1 MENIYLYMIIALAI
15 LAIADLVVGVSN
27 DAVNFLNSAI
37 GSKAISFRTLMIVAS
52 VGVAIGAIFSSGLME
67 VARKGIFNP
76 GEFMFEEIMII
87 FMAVMITDIL
97 LLDFFNSIGLPT
109 STTVS
114 IVFELLGA
122 SVAIAL
128 IKIGAN
134 DAETASDITKY
145 INTETATW
153 IIFGIIL
160 SVFVAFT
167 IGAIVQWIS
176 RLILSYNFEKKA
188 KWVGALFGGI
198 ALTAITYFIFMKGIK
213 GTAYAKAIVDTVN
226 NIPINNLLEWGNE
239 YLGTTYETL
248 EGSEGFLEKTKDLL
262 KIDGNTADLTLR
274 GFLEKYV
281 LPIVGISLVFWSL
294 LSYAL
299 MNFFKMNIYKLI
311 IIVGTFALA
320 LAFAGNDLVNF
331 IGPSTGAFQ
340 AYTDFMDPLVNTQG
354 LSATEFP
361 MDSIGKKVTTPTF
374 LLVIAGLIMVVTLW
388 FSTKAKN
395 VVKTSLDLSS
405 QGETKERFQ
414 PNFLS
419 RGFVRMAMAMS
430 KTTSYILPESW
441 QQKIEKQFE
450 TPEVTLSRD
459 KTEELPAFDMVR
471 AAVNLMVAAV
481 LISFA
486 TSLKLPLSTTYV
498 TFMVA
503 MGTSL
508 ADRAWGAE
516 SAVYRVAG
524 VLNVIG
530 GWFFTALSA
539 FIAAGLVAFLLN
551 LNLEV
556 MFPIL
561 LVVAIGLLVRSTIV
575 YNKKSKEAKAEDH
588 LQKTESSSVQ
598 GVIHESAD
606 NIANVVKR
614 GNRIYTNAINGLAK
628 QDLAMLK
635 KNKKNIV
642 KLSDEIDELRDNIF
656 YFIKN
661 LDESSIGASNFYIN
675 ILGYLQ
681 DMTQSLEYI
690 SKVSHKHINN
700 NHKKLKFNQIKE
712 LKQVDAALEN
722 LFNEMNAAFNSR
734 SFEQIG
740 DILENKKQVFDLVSQ
755 KIQVQVARTR
765 TEESSPKNTTLYFS
779 LLLETKDLLNATM
792 NLLEEYHDAHDATV
806 KPATISIEESNTDQ
820 ELSEAKTKEVKT
832 SEAKKPASDTPEAKT
847 KEVKTPETKKS
858 ASDTPK
864 AKAKEVKTPEAKK
877 PASDTSETKP
887 SKKSDT
893 DTDET
898 SGKTE

>member
-37 GSKAISFRTLMIVAS
+37 GSKAISFKTIMIVAS
-52 VGVAIGAIFSSGLME
+52 LGVAVGAIFSSGMME

-76 GEFMFEEIMII
+76 GEFMFNEIMII

-97 LLDFFNSIGLPT
+97 LLDFFNTVGMPT

-122 SVAIAL
+122 AVAVAL
-128 IKIGAN
+128 IKIGA
-134 DAETASDITKY
+134 DGGGFSDVINY
-145 INTETATW
+145 INTSKASL
-153 IIFGIIL
+153 IIFGILL
-160 SVFVAFT
+160 SVVVAFS
-167 IGAIVQWIS
+167 IGAMVQWVS
-176 RLILSYNFEKKA
+176 RLLLSYNFERKA

-198 ALTAITYFIFMKGIK
+198 ALTAITYFIFMKGLK
-213 GTAYAKAIVDTVN
+213 GTSYAKQSFSI
-226 NIPINNLLEWGNE
+226 
-239 YLGTTYETL
+239 LGGGTMKD
-248 EGSEGFLEKTKDLL
+248 FLETQ
-262 KIDGNTADLTLR
+262 
-274 GFLEKYV
+274 V
-281 LPIVGISLVFWSL
+281 LSIVAVSSIFWSL
-294 LSYAL
+294 LSFAL
-299 MNFFKMNIYKLI
+299 IKFAKVNIYKLI

-331 IGPSTGAFQ
+331 IGVPMAGYNGYQLWEASGIA
-340 AYTDFMDPLVNTQG
+340 
-354 LSATEFP
+354 ATEFP
-361 MDSIGKKVTTPTF
+361 MDVLAKKVPTNNWLLF
-374 LLVIAGLIMVVTLW
+374 LAGMVMVLTLW

-419 RGFVRMAMAMS
+419 RGFVRIAMAMS
-430 KTTSYILPESW
+430 KMSSYILPESW
-441 QQKIEKQFE
+441 QIKIEKQFE
-450 TPEVTLSRD
+450 TPVIELSRD
-459 KTEELPAFDMVR
+459 KTYEMPAFDMVR

-481 LISFA
+481 LISIA
-486 TSLKLPLSTTYV
+486 TSYKLPLSTTYV

-524 VLNVIG
+524 VINVIG
-530 GWFFTALSA
+530 GWFFTAFSA
-539 FIAAGLVAFLLN
+539 FVAAGLVAFLLN
-551 LNLEV
+551 LNLKL
-556 MFPIL
+556 MFPL
-561 LVVAIGLLVRSTIV
+561 LLIVAFGLLVRNYISH
-575 YNKKSKEAKAEDH
+575 NKKAKVAKAEDH
-588 LQKTESSSVQ
+588 LQKAESSSVQ
-598 GVIHESAD
+598 GVIHESAG

-642 KLSDEIDELRDNIF
+642 KLSTEIDELRDNIF

-690 SKVSHKHINN
+690 SKVSHKHVNN

-712 LKQVDAALEN
+712 LKQVDEALEN
-722 LFNEMNAAFNSR
+722 LFNETNTAFDSR

-740 DILENKKQVFDLVSQ
+740 DILNNKKQTFDLVSQ
-755 KIQVQVARTR
+755 KIQAQVARTR

-792 NLLEEYHDAHDATV
+792 NLLEEYHDAHDASV
-806 KPATISIEESNTDQ
+806 KPATITIEEGNTQ
-820 ELSEAKTKEVKT
+820 EQ
-832 SEAKKPASDTPEAKT
+832 PEAKT
-847 KEVKTPETKKS
+847 KAPETKKPV
-858 ASDTPK
+858 SDTPEV
-864 AKAKEVKTPEAKK
+864 KAKEEKTP
-877 PASDTSETKP
+877 ETKP
-887 SKKSDT
+887 SKKPST
-893 DTDET
+893 DKGEA
-898 SGKTE
+898 SNPEE